1 RQRSSATSPPWPLSR
16 ARVYGGGTCIATHFR
31 SKSLKEVFEMARR
44 VPVLF
49 IFLMIFG
56 LACGSI
62 NRATPSSMDDTAMKT
77 DVKGKILATDPGKV
91 FDIGVE
97 VHDGVVTLNG
107 KVNTDAERTAIVDA
121 ANSVHGVKRVINN

>member
-1 RQRSSATSPPWPLSR
+1 MSR
-16 ARVYGGGTCIATHFR
+16 KYMYLVA
-31 SKSLKEVFEMARR
+31 
-44 VPVLF
+44 
-49 IFLMIFG
+49 FLLIFG

-77 DVKGKILATDPGKV
+77 DVKGKILATDPGKT

-107 KVNTDAERTAIVDA
+107 NVNTAAERQQIVDA
-121 ANSVHGVKRVINN
+121 ANSVHGVKQVINNIQIK

>member
-1 RQRSSATSPPWPLSR
+1 MHC
-16 ARVYGGGTCIATHFR
+16 YHFR

-77 DVKGKILATDPGKV
+77 DVKGKILETVPGKT

-97 VHDGVVTLNG
+97 VHDGVVTLKGDVKNASDRDEIG
-107 KVNTDAERTAIVDA
+107 RA
-121 ANSVHGVKRVINN
+121 ANSVHGVKRVINNIQIKP